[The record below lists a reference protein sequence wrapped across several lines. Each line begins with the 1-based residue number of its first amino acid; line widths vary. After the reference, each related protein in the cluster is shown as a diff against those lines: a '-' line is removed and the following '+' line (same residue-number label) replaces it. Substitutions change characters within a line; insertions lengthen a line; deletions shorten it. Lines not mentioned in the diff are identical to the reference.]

1 MLRVLTTP
9 KFNLYIMS
17 AIING
22 SIRVDRLPKEKFIK
36 GKDGAV
42 YYNFTIAVQDETR
55 YGNNVAFMDSQTKEE
70 REAKVAKN
78 YLGNGKVVW
87 MSEQGVTVAERDDQ
101 PQTVSEPASDGL
113 PF

>member
-1 MLRVLTTP
+1 MTIP

-87 MSEQGVTVAERDDQ
+87 MSDLGVSVAERDDQ
-101 PQTVSEPASDGL
+101 PQAVSEPAGDGL

>member
-1 MLRVLTTP
+1 
-9 KFNLYIMS
+9 MS
-17 AIING
+17 TLING
-22 SIRVDRLPKEKFIK
+22 SIRVDKLPKEKFVK

-42 YYNFTIAVQDETR
+42 YYNFTIAVNDETR

-70 REAKVAKN
+70 REAKMPKT

-87 MSEQGVTVAERDDQ
+87 VSDGTIQVAEREEEKVAVPVDEQSGD
-101 PQTVSEPASDGL
+101 L

>member
-1 MLRVLTTP
+1 
-9 KFNLYIMS
+9 MS

-70 REAKVAKN
+70 REAKVAKT

-87 MSEQGVTVAERDDQ
+87 MSDKGVTVAERDEQ
-101 PQTVSEPASDGL
+101 PQDAVPEPSSDDF

>member
-1 MLRVLTTP
+1 
-9 KFNLYIMS
+9 MS
-17 AIING
+17 TLING
-22 SIRVDRLPKEKFIK
+22 SIRVDKLPKEKFIK

-42 YYNFTIAVQDETR
+42 YYNFTIAVNDETR

-70 REAKVAKN
+70 RDAKMPKN

-87 MSEQGVTVAERDDQ
+87 TDGNVTLAEREEKKLEVAIDKQSGD
-101 PQTVSEPASDGL
+101 L

>member
-1 MLRVLTTP
+1 
-9 KFNLYIMS
+9 MS

-22 SIRVDRLPKEKFIK
+22 SIRVDRLPKEKFIKGLPKEKFIK

-70 REAKVAKN
+70 REAKVAKT

-87 MSEQGVTVAERDDQ
+87 MSPDGVTVAERDDQ
-101 PQTVSEPASDGL
+101 PQAVAEPASDDL

>member
-1 MLRVLTTP
+1 
-9 KFNLYIMS
+9 MS

-55 YGNNVAFMDSQTKEE
+55 FGNNVAYMDSQTKEE

-87 MSEQGVTVAERDDQ
+87 VSDGKIEVAEREDQ
-101 PQTVSEPASDGL
+101 PQDAVPEPSSDDL